1 MVWRYAVR
9 EKLIR
14 SISDTIVKTITQKL
28 RPALAAYLVMILL
41 GLFVPLAAVTGY
53 LIIAVYNIDPFGALR
68 PQG

>member
-1 MVWRYAVR
+1 LVWRYAVR